1 MKNYIKLLTALL
13 LLPLSVMAV
22 DFQGGTVVGKWQE
35 WNFSITEV
43 SEGVWLDDDGSGRT
57 YTDEFIKGMK
67 AESLAGG
74 DFNSVV
80 VDYGIEATVDEEPV
94 ADPIGPRQYD
104 IDIANEADAVGAYAT
119 LSNSRLTKHVVE
131 NYEELSPLLARADNL
146 ESNLNDVS
154 DNIETV
160 VRDIRANANITTTN
174 TNAIEVN
181 SQNVESLVENDE
193 MFGDAL
199 VSISSNVV
207 TNRNNIADNTTSI
220 ENNLILIEGNALS
233 NYDNMKAIEAN
244 LRGDNIVAADLYSLK
259 DTVASIGASDYRLK
273 EFYNVQRGE
282 WINGNTLT
290 PEQAENLGNV
300 TWKYLEGTDAYELDK
315 GQEHHGY
322 TAQEW
327 ATKGEYTDNI
337 VKDGVKTKYLKVDTL
352 SIVSDHR
359 DMIEQ
364 NAADI
369 KGNTAGI
376 AGALASDNVT
386 YSQKEGVSI
395 SVGVG
400 NYNGETAVAVGGSV
414 RKNRLAVRVSLSYD
428 SQKNVGTSAGVTWQF

>member
-13 LLPLSVMAV
+13 LLPLSVMAT
-22 DFQGGTVVGKWQE
+22 DFVGGTVVGKWQE

-57 YTDEFIKGMK
+57 YTDEFIKDMK
-67 AESLAGG
+67 DESLAGG

-80 VDYGIEATVDEEPV
+80 VDYGIEAVVTEEPV

-104 IDIANEADAVGAYAT
+104 IDIANEADTVGAYAT

-146 ESNLNDVS
+146 ENNLNDVS
-154 DNIETV
+154 ASLDTA
-160 VRDIRANANITTTN
+160 VRDIRNNANITTTN

-181 SQNVESLVENDE
+181 SQNVDSLLANDE
-193 MFGDAL
+193 LFGDAL

-207 TNRNNIADNTTSI
+207 RNTNNIADNTTAINSNTLNI
-220 ENNLILIEGNALS
+220 ADHEGRIDYNFRS
-233 NYDNMKAIEAN
+233 TEIITQE
-244 LRGDNIVAADLYSLK
+244 VYSLK
-259 DTVASIGASDYRLK
+259 DTVNAIGASDYRLK
-273 EFYNVQRGE
+273 KFLIPNRDPSLESSWKSGE
-282 WINGNTLT
+282 DLFAN
-290 PEQAENLGNV
+290 EDEASRAGNV
-300 TWKYLEGTDAYELDK
+300 VWKYDTDLAANVGKD
-315 GQEHHGY
+315 GQIHKGY
-322 TAQEW
+322 TAQQWE
-327 ATKGEYTDNI
+327 TKSEYYVDSF
-337 VKDGVKTKYLKVDTL
+337 VGKDGKTYKKVDTL

-386 YSQKEGVSI
+386 YSQKEGGSI

-400 NYNGETAVAVGGSV
+400 NYGGETAIAVGGSV

>member
-67 AESLAGG
+67 DESLAGG

-273 EFYNVQRGE
+273 EFMVPNRGFAKLGDIYPGLSE
-282 WINGNTLT
+282 EEL
-290 PEQAENLGNV
+290 QAKAETLGNV
-300 TWKYLEGTDAYELDK
+300 TWRYIGEEET
-315 GQEHHGY
+315 HHGY

-327 ATKGEYTDNI
+327 ATKGEYTDEFT
-337 VKDGVKTKYLKVDTL
+337 VSGDDTVYLKVDTL

-386 YSQKEGVSI
+386 YSQKEGGSI

-400 NYNGETAVAVGGSV
+400 NYGGETAIAVGGSV